1 MNEEVISIIVPCYN
15 AEKYIGRCLESLR
28 NQTYT
33 NIEILC
39 IDDKSTDNSLAIC
52 EKLVKKD
59 SRIRLIRRAQN
70 GGLSSTRNLGI
81 CEAQG
86 EYVAFVDA
94 DDWVAPDYLETL
106 YRLLTAYQADMAQ
119 GSYVRTTIEIDERQV
134 QPGRETIAC
143 MTGKEALYRMYSAD
157 KVQPD
162 IEYTI
167 VCNKLY
173 RKSLIGNIS
182 FPERKIFEDQYFT
195 AMCFYMCRKVVAT
208 DKKLYFYR
216 RNLQG
221 ITLQKYTVKFQD
233 EIEMHERLVKYFDRR
248 GEKDLSATVS
258 ARAIP
263 LAIDHYYRADS
274 FADAVAKRRAWLHVL
289 KGYRYYLKSHK
300 VPRRNKLAVFLFLII
315 PQAFAVL
322 KLDVSYRESA

>member
-15 AEKYIGRCLESLR
+15 AEKYIGRCLESLIK
-28 NQTYT
+28 QTYT
-33 NIEILC
+33 NIEIIC
-39 IDDKSTDNSLAIC
+39 IDDKSTDDSLTIC
-52 EKLVKKD
+52 EKFVKKD
-59 SRIRLIRRAQN
+59 SRIRLIRRRHN
-70 GGLSSTRNLGI
+70 RGLSSTRNLGI

-94 DDWVAPDYLETL
+94 DDWVASDYLATL
-106 YRLLTAYQADMAQ
+106 YRLLIAYQADMAQ
-119 GSYVRTTIEIDERQV
+119 GSYVRTAIEIDEGQV

-143 MTGKEALYRMYSAD
+143 MTGKEAFYRMFSVAM
-157 KVQPD
+157 VQPD

-173 RKSLIGNIS
+173 RKNLIRNIF
-182 FPERKIFEDQYFT
+182 FPEGKIFEDQYFT
-195 AMCFYMCRKVVAT
+195 AMCFYMCQKVVT
-208 DKKLYFYR
+208 TNKKLYFYR

-233 EIEMHERLVKYFDRR
+233 DIEMHERLVKYFDKN
-248 GEKDLSATVS
+248 GETDLSATVS
-258 ARAIP
+258 ARVIP
-263 LAIDHYYRADS
+263 LAIDHYYRADT

-289 KGYRYYLKSHK
+289 KGYWYYLKSHK
-300 VPRRNKLAVFLFLII
+300 VLWRNKFAVFLFLVV

-322 KLDVSYRESA
+322 KLDVSYRESV